1 MAWEL
6 GRCSPG
12 LLPSA
17 GWRQCGL
24 AGVVTGLIITFSEFP
39 VPLILLRQHVK
50 QRPGLQ
56 LGYVA
61 QLPGLAEIFFRIF
74 AYKDKIVREESAASA
89 CPPSVM
95 LQVR

>member
-1 MAWEL
+1 MREPEVRDLTHYATCGNW
-6 GRCSPG
+6 
-12 LLPSA
+12 A
-17 GWRQCGL
+17 GAVL
-24 AGVVTGLIITFSEFP
+24 AYCPQLDSGGVGWLVTRLIITFSEFP

-74 AYKDKIVREESAASA
+74 TYKDK
-89 CPPSVM
+89 
-95 LQVR
+95 

>member
-1 MAWEL
+1 ML
-6 GRCSPG
+6 GAVLRKMNNSVGTGQVQSWPIA
-12 LLPSA
+12 LSWIVA
-17 GWRQCGL
+17 VWVGWL
-24 AGVVTGLIITFSEFP
+24 VTGLIITFSEFP

-74 AYKDKIVREESAASA
+74 TYKDK
-89 CPPSVM
+89 
-95 LQVR
+95 